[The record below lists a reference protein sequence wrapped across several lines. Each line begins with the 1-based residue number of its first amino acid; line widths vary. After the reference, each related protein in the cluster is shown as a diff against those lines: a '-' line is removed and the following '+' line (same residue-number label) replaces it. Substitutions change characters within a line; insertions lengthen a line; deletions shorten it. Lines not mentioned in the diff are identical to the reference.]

1 MKVLQRRPTVAID
14 VSKFKKL
21 LKDKGTNM
29 TQLEKELDLPIS
41 KYVRYGKMPRHAC
54 SKITLHFEVDYATFV
69 DHREELISDLSE
81 RIKDLE
87 RLIQLQRNQNRLLTQ
102 DNERLADIVYS
113 YEMLYAEEVSE

>member
-14 VSKFKKL
+14 VPKFKKL

-29 TQLEKELDLPIS
+29 TQLEKDLELPIS

-54 SKITLHFEVDYATFV
+54 SKITLHFEVDYATFI

-81 RIKDLE
+81 RVRDLE
-87 RLIQLQRNQNRLLTQ
+87 RLVQLQRNQNRLLTQ